1 MRKASRTEPQV
12 GHLPADQGRTGPDRV
27 ERTCH
32 DRADIQ
38 PPKPAA
44 QPHSCSPPVT
54 ASGTWA
60 AWQSTGSLTQTLD
73 SANVT
78 VSVADGGSGSTT
90 WSTGITNLLPGDYF
104 HRWVTVTNTGSVPQA
119 FTGSLVG
126 SATLPGALT
135 AWISSCD
142 VAFAP
147 PSTTCSGNSTN
158 HLGTSGTHAAF
169 GSLSGLGT
177 IDAGASKS
185 LLVRVLFD
193 ANAAQNTY
201 QNQNSTLT
209 LSFTGT
215 AAAGSDRTSG

>member
-1 MRKASRTEPQV
+1 MTEPINR
-12 GHLPADQGRTGPDRV
+12 RTR
-27 ERTCH
+27 RR
-32 DRADIQ
+32 RA
-38 PPKPAA
+38 AA
-44 QPHSCSPPVT
+44 LLLAGGAVLT

-60 AWQSTGSLTQTLD
+60 AWQSTGSITQSVN

-78 VSVADGGSGSTT
+78 VNVADGGSGSTT

-119 FTGSLVG
+119 FTGSLAG
-126 SATLPGALT
+126 SSTLPGALT
-135 AWISSCD
+135 AWVSSCD

-147 PSTTCSGNSTN
+147 PSTTCSGASSN
-158 HLGTSGTHAAF
+158 HLGTSGAHAAF
-169 GSLSGLGT
+169 GALSGLGT
-177 IDAGASKS
+177 INAGATKH

-193 ANAAQNTY
+193 ASADQVTY
-201 QNQNSTLT
+201 QNQSSTLT